1 MEYLTRCGSGA
12 QRMKIRWLGHS
23 AFSISS
29 QNDVNILIDPF
40 IRDNPAC
47 PLEVEDLKPDI
58 ICVTHGH
65 KDHFGDTVELAQKN
79 GATIIC
85 NHEHSVFLSQQDLE
99 TVGMNMGGTVK
110 AEGISFT
117 MVNAFHSSDMDFIEG
132 IGPGGSSCGYIMELE
147 NHRKIYHSGDTSVFG
162 DMKTVIRD
170 VYRPQIALLPIGD
183 RYTMGIRE
191 ASIAASW
198 IEPEV
203 IIPMH
208 YNTFPVIE
216 QDPERFKDLVE
227 KSTDT
232 KVAILQPGET
242 YQE

>member
-1 MEYLTRCGSGA
+1 
-12 QRMKIRWLGHS
+12 MKIKWLGHS
-23 AFSISS
+23 AFSISTP
-29 QNDVNILIDPF
+29 NNVNILIDPF

-47 PLEVEDLKPDI
+47 PVEVDDLKADI

-65 KDHFGDTVELAQKN
+65 KDHFGDTVELAEKN

-85 NHEHSVFLSQQDLE
+85 NHEHSVYLSQQELE
-99 TVGMNMGGTVK
+99 TIGMNIGGTVK

-117 MVNAFHSSDMDFIEG
+117 MVNAFHSSDMDFVEG
-132 IGPGGSSCGYIMELE
+132 IGPGGSSCGYILELE
-147 NHRKIYHSGDTSVFG
+147 NNRKIYHSGDTGIFG
-162 DMKTVIRD
+162 DMKTVIRNI
-170 VYRPQIALLPIGD
+170 YRPHIALLPIGD
-183 RYTMGIRE
+183 RFTMGVRE

-216 QDPERFKDLVE
+216 QDPHRFKKMVE
-227 KSTDT
+227 MSTNT
-232 KVAILQPGET
+232 NVTILKPGQT
-242 YQE
+242 FQE